1 MASGLLTVNGTIDL
15 DQFWPVG
22 SSDADTTK
30 VLVAVSAGSFRFQPF
45 PGAPAEVTSVFADAV
60 VVGRARRKVIDNSG
74 RITVRLQGV
83 DAPELHYRPP
93 AHLRRSDRT
102 PEQHELYL
110 EWNHEYRQHFAEAAT
125 IDLRDRLAAVGEDPV
140 PCLVVTAVD
149 EPSEVFDTYGRFVGD
164 IVIATDG
171 NETNINRWLMR
182 QGWAFPGF
190 YSSMLNREIENLL
203 ADANAA
209 WADNFGIWPHLP
221 DTIGSFDFD
230 LRYRG
235 RGVDAQPDEGPVIY
249 PKFFRRL
256 AQWAVNRK
264 AKMLTG
270 TFHAYLRSK
279 PEYYFHVTEF
289 LEQGPTASTP
299 RRLDE
304 AVSPDGFVELWPEE
318 FVFQEAPSRLV
329 GPGNV
334 EITDW

>member
-1 MASGLLTVNGTIDL
+1 
-15 DQFWPVG
+15 
-22 SSDADTTK
+22 
-30 VLVAVSAGSFRFQPF
+30 
-45 PGAPAEVTSVFADAV
+45 
-60 VVGRARRKVIDNSG
+60 
-74 RITVRLQGV
+74 
-83 DAPELHYRPP
+83 
-93 AHLRRSDRT
+93 
-102 PEQHELYL
+102 
-110 EWNHEYRQHFAEAAT
+110 
-125 IDLRDRLAAVGEDPV
+125 
-140 PCLVVTAVD
+140 
-149 EPSEVFDTYGRFVGD
+149 
-164 IVIATDG
+164 
-171 NETNINRWLMR
+171 
-182 QGWAFPGF
+182 
-190 YSSMLNREIENLL
+190 MLNREIENLL

-304 AVSPDGFVELWPEE
+304 AVRPDGFVELWPEE